1 MIYSQLHP
9 LVLMVIMF
17 RANGHFGEIRGV
29 VYIRRPYVQLLTC
42 VVDMIQQRVLL
53 LDFLAHERALK
64 YGSSSPALTGETFC
78 QRPS

>member
-9 LVLMVIMF
+9 LVLMDIMF

-42 VVDMIQQRVLL
+42 VVDMIQQRVFL

-64 YGSSSPALTGETFC
+64 YGSSSPAITGEA
-78 QRPS
+78 SN